1 MLQRVLNRSSKKYY
15 WMDALIN
22 NEIGMFLVL
31 TLIIPSHVII
41 YYRVLL
47 ACIQLLR
54 TSIYF
59 DILKIV
65 V

>member
-31 TLIIPSHVII
+31 TLIFPSHVII

-54 TSIYF
+54 TSILIF
-59 DILKIV
+59 
-65 V
+65 